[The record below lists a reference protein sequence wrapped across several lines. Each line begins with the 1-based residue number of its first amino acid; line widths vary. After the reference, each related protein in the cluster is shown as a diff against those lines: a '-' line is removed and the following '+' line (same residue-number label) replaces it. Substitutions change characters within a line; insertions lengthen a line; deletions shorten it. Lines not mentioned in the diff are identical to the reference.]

1 MVRPACGCG
10 LGSLWWNGPCEASS
24 YSSLTDTQ
32 MPAGRCSPSGTAPA
46 FCSRSGTSSSS
57 VDCPDD
63 AFRAG
68 HAAASDSLIVALG
81 PGVTV
86 ELDNGSER
94 DSHRLTDPATG
105 LLVRAGVW
113 LRLSE
118 FGEGTRLVVLVS
130 KPYGEMNHSD
140 APQPALLDEA
150 GR

>member
-10 LGSLWWNGPCEASS
+10 LCSLWWNTAVRGVELLELDRHADARG
-24 YSSLTDTQ
+24 SLL
-32 MPAGRCSPSGTAPA
+32 A
-46 FCSRSGTSSSS
+46 FGDGSRIPFE
-57 VDCPDD
+57 VRNVFFILDCPDD
-63 AFRAG
+63 AVRAG

-86 ELDNGSER
+86 ELDNGSEQ
-94 DSHRLTDPATG
+94 DSHRLTNPATG

-118 FGEGTRLVVLVS
+118 FAEGTRIVVLAS
-130 KPYGEMNHSD
+130 KPYGEMHHSD
-140 APQPALLDEA
+140 EPQPALLDEA